1 MAPQIWL
8 YHLLRSNSCRENPQS
23 TLCLSNRND
32 NIDLGKQYFWGVLLQ
47 ILRLPSPA
55 KPTIIVVISRLDIMA
70 SQTDRLLHSGWLS
83 TNNIASP
90 SFGNPHN
97 QCCTAALE
105 QLVVRILKIFLMEM
119 QASVGLVNHQSMSL
133 WIDKAWQNSARI
145 KTLCEKKIIKLDF
158 FKECVLKLAKN
169 KLCS

>member
-8 YHLLRSNSCRENPQS
+8 YHLLRSNPSGKTHSQR
-23 TLCLSNRND
+23 LSNRND

-55 KPTIIVVISRLDIMA
+55 KPTVIVVISRLDIMA

-145 KTLCEKKIIKLDF
+145 KTLSEKKIIKLDF